1 MAKSTLQ
8 SARLSQ
14 NVTGSVGRLD
24 ESYDLRG
31 LNLSDPDQV
40 TQEGESPKAD
50 NCRMYARQ
58 VDETRVA
65 IRTRKGSTRLST
77 PVGETLNVQNVDTST
92 GDAEFTNALWLLEPF
107 TPSSSGALTKLE
119 FEIKRVGS
127 GGGHVIVEI
136 FEDVA
141 GVPGDL
147 VAQSSLSAS
156 LINTSFQYVAAYFMQ
171 APALVNGTPYWH
183 RVRVQA
189 NGTATYALNK
199 TAASGGYS
207 TPNPGTVFT
216 SLGYTWRYKSYLSTV
231 GEILG
236 FARRYPVNLQ
246 NRTIFAMNQSVY
258 SVTDAGVATSI
269 SSAINANATIVRFA
283 DVDDRTIWVDGYV
296 PYWYDGT
303 TVSVMMNV
311 PANPVNVIIFKN
323 RAFFYTRD
331 DPNRVG
337 WSELYS
343 FESYRSVD
351 FFYVPRPKSADHIT
365 AWVEFQDRLTIFTH
379 ETKHNVSGS
388 TLGSFTRTQAVGT
401 KGAVSQEA
409 VAVARDYIYFM
420 GDDKQIYRYNGID
433 DEWLSEKIAPALNAI
448 NDVSKVRL
456 HIYNNQLR
464 VYYPTSVNS
473 DERDMLLLE
482 LSNEESN
489 KYLQWFHDSGR
500 GVCGSLEWT
509 QDDNEL
515 VEFSSNVGAVYFGE
529 RGESDL
535 GKAIEFKYW
544 TKYKAYGS
552 GMAKDRI
559 KRYRPFLRPAD
570 SAYTL
575 RVGKDVDFANDP
587 VLSDYVVNPGGAIW
601 DSFDW
606 DDGTIWGDN
615 TSFIDTKVPM
625 SGRGKYTQFR
635 FESEYIDAPVEI
647 YGYGALIKSGRPR

>member
-1 MAKSTLQ
+1 MAKSMIQ
-8 SARLSQ
+8 SSRVSQ
-14 NVTGSVGRLD
+14 NTTGSVTRLD

-58 VDETRVA
+58 ETESRVA

-77 PVGETLNVQNVDTST
+77 PVGEALNVQNVASST

-136 FEDVA
+136 FEDDA
-141 GVPGDL
+141 GAPGDL
-147 VAQSSLSAS
+147 MAQASLSAS
-156 LINTSFQYVAAYFMQ
+156 LINTSYQYVAAYFME
-171 APALVNGTPYWH
+171 APSLVNGTPYWH

-189 NGTATYALNK
+189 NGTATYAINK

-207 TPNPGTVFT
+207 TPNPGSVLTP
-216 SLGYTWRYKSYLSTV
+216 LGYTWRYKSYLSTV

-236 FARRYPVNLQ
+236 FTRRYPVNLQ
-246 NRTIFAMNQSVY
+246 NRTIFAMNQDVY
-258 SVTDAGVATSI
+258 SVTDGGVATSI
-269 SSAINANATIVRFA
+269 SSAIDAAAQVVRFA
-283 DVDDRTIWVDGYV
+283 DVDDKTIWVDGAV
-296 PYWYDGT
+296 ARWYDGT
-303 TVSVMMNV
+303 TVSLMANV
-311 PANPVNVIIFKN
+311 PANPMNVIIFKN
-323 RAFFYTRD
+323 RAFFYTSD
-331 DPNRVG
+331 DPNRVA
-337 WSELYS
+337 WSELYN

-351 FFYVPRPKSADHIT
+351 FFYVPRPKSADHISG
-365 AWVEFQDRLTIFTH
+365 WVEFQDRLTIFTH

-388 TLGSFTRTQAVGT
+388 TLGNFTRTEAVGT

-409 VAVARDYIYFM
+409 IAVARDYIYFM
-420 GDDKQIYRYNGID
+420 GDDKQVYRYNGIE
-433 DEWLSEKIAPALNAI
+433 DEWISEKIAPLLNSI
-448 NDVSKVRL
+448 NDVSKVRF

-464 VYYPTSVNS
+464 IYFSTGTDVAAN
-473 DERDMLLLE
+473 DMVMLE

-489 KYLQWFHDSGR
+489 KHLQWFHDNGR
-500 GVCGSLEWT
+500 AVCGSLEWT
-509 QDDNEL
+509 QNDNEL
-515 VEFSSNVGAVYFGE
+515 IEFSSRVGAIYFGE

-535 GKAIEFKYW
+535 GKAISFKYW

-559 KRYRPFLRPAD
+559 KRYRPFLRPGD

-575 RVGKDVDFANDP
+575 RVGKDTDFANDP
-587 VLSDYVVNPGGAIW
+587 VLTDYAVNPGGAIW
-601 DSFDW
+601 DEFDW
-606 DDGTIWGDN
+606 DDGTLWGDN
-615 TSFIDTKVPM
+615 TAFIDTKVPM

-635 FESEYIDAPVEI
+635 FECDFVDAPVEL